1 MRDEHERDQRPDA
14 EPEHELQRLAR
25 RPRTSLPREL
35 LDFLRETRKW
45 WLAPILICLLLLGL
59 LMLFG
64 GGAAGPFIYTFF

>member
-1 MRDEHERDQRPDA
+1 MRNQHERDHGPDA

-25 RPRTSLPREL
+25 GPRTSLPREL
-35 LDFLRETRKW
+35 LDFLRETRNW